1 MMNRKDIL
9 KRVRLIQIRS
19 RRTVNDV
26 MAGQYASV
34 FRGRGM
40 EFDEVREYQPGDD
53 VRTIDWNVTARTGR
67 PFVKKYV
74 EERELTVIFAVD
86 VSPSGLFGTQMRPK
100 LDLAA
105 ELTGV
110 LAFSAIHSN
119 DKVGLLLFSDQVERF
134 VPPGKGLRHGLRIL
148 LEIEEQLER
157 PSKAAA
163 TNIAG
168 ALEYLRKMLHR
179 KAVIFLVSDFQ
190 APDFKR
196 QLQIVNRRHDLTA
209 VSIEDRREYEL
220 PGVGLM
226 EVQDLETGKTVLID
240 TCDKRAMRDF
250 QRRTAIASEMRR
262 RMMQS
267 VGVDLLELRT
277 GEPYLPPLLKLFRK
291 REGRL

>member
-40 EFDEVREYQPGDD
+40 EFEEVREYQPGDD

-67 PFVKKYV
+67 PFIKKYV
-74 EERELTVIFAVD
+74 EERELTVLFAVD
-86 VSPSGLFGTQMRPK
+86 VSPSGLFGTRVRPK

-110 LAFSAIHSN
+110 LAFSAIHAN
-119 DKVGLLLFSDQVERF
+119 DKVGLLLFSDKVERF

-148 LEIEEQLER
+148 LDIEQQLQR
-157 PSKAAA
+157 PAKAR
-163 TNIAG
+163 TTDIAG
-168 ALEYLRKMLHR
+168 ALEFLRKMLHR
-179 KAVIFLVSDFQ
+179 KAVIFLLSDFQ

-209 VSIEDRREYEL
+209 IAIEDPTEYAL
-220 PGVGLM
+220 PRIGLV
-226 EVQDLETGKTVLID
+226 EVRDLETGRSILVD
-240 TCDKRAMRDF
+240 TNDNRAMGAL
-250 QRRTAIASEMRR
+250 QRRTSSAADMRR

-277 GEPYLPPLLKLFRK
+277 GEPYLPALLKLFRK
-291 REGRL
+291 REGRQ

>member
-86 VSPSGLFGTQMRPK
+86 VSPSGLFGTQVRPK

-220 PGVGLM
+220 PRVGLM
-226 EVQDLETGKTVLID
+226 EVQDLETGKTVLVD

>member
-9 KRVRLIQIRS
+9 NRVRLIQIRS

-86 VSPSGLFGTQMRPK
+86 VSPSGLFGTQVRPK

-220 PGVGLM
+220 PRVGLM
-226 EVQDLETGKTVLID
+226 EVQDLETGKTVLVD